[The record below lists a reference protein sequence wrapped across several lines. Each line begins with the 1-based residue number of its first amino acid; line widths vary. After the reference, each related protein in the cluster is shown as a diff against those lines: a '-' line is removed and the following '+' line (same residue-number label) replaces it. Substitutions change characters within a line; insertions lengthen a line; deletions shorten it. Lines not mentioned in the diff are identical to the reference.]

1 MQSDL
6 SQLGGFA
13 RATVQQLTRAGFT
26 FAGVENG
33 VVRLTPPTGGQPLEF
48 TNDAYVSATVAAP
61 VRDDVSTDDSDF
73 SQSLGGADFAPVYDS
88 TTAAD
93 APAIDAPE
101 WDADADLEAALVE
114 MYDADPADDETP
126 DPAPILCQIADLGA
140 GPFGGC
146 PPPANFAG
154 CEDDELAEA
163 IAQAPA
169 CATTPEA
176 ATAAFVE
183 LGFDRATA
191 EGMGAAAAAAGLNPT
206 TIDLIATQLL
216 DKAPEPPHADRM
228 PRAITTHIQAL
239 VTRSYGARI
248 AKVTLEAHH
257 GEKVLKTRSVAHQL
271 APSVRVQIAE
281 AAIVAEALRM
291 LRGSADVY
299 VLSTFDLSPE
309 ARPVI
314 RGKRSVWDALDSAEK
329 GHNVTWHCRRKD
341 RQ

>member
-13 RATVQQLTRAGFT
+13 RATVQQLTRAGFV

-93 APAIDAPE
+93 APAIDAPD
-101 WDADADLEAALVE
+101 WDPDAEIIAALE
-114 MYDADPADDETP
+114 QYH
-126 DPAPILCQIADLGA
+126 AP
-140 GPFGGC
+140 
-146 PPPANFAG
+146 
-154 CEDDELAEA
+154 EL
-163 IAQAPA
+163 P
-169 CATTPEA
+169 
-176 ATAAFVE
+176 E
-183 LGFDRATA
+183 LGFDRETA
-191 EGMGAAAAAAGLNPT
+191 AGIADAADAAGLSTP
-206 TIDLIATQLL
+206 DLEAIADRFL
-216 DKAPEPPHADRM
+216 ARNNAPHADRM
-228 PRAITTHIQAL
+228 PRAITAHVQAF
-239 VTRSYGARI
+239 VTRSNGARI
-248 AKVTLEAHH
+248 AKVTLEAHQ

-309 ARPVI
+309 ARPVL
-314 RGKRSVWDALDSAEK
+314 RGKRSVWDALDAAEK